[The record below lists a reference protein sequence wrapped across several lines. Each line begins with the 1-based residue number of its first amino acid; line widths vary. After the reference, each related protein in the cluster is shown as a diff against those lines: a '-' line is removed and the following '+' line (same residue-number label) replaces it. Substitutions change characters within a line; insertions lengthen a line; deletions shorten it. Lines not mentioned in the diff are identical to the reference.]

1 MSRTPHQRKLR
12 YRFQTRQIGLLT
24 LVWLLLVGQVN
35 VVTVVGGF
43 LIAWLVT
50 LAFPMPPVHYHGRPH
65 PWGVLTLLVGLL
77 ADLATSSV
85 RLARYAFSTRPIH
98 AGVVRVDLRVRSDLY
113 QVNIAQLVS
122 IVPGTIV
129 VDARRRTR
137 SLYLHVFDL
146 PDADARAGVVDGVR
160 RVERRLLGA
169 VGSTAEIAALDAAVT
184 TDGRGEG
191 TQ

>member
-1 MSRTPHQRKLR
+1 MSRSAHQRRLR

-24 LVWLLLVGQVN
+24 AVWLLLVGEIN
-35 VVTVVGGF
+35 VISVVGGF

-50 LAFPMPPVHYHGRPH
+50 LAFPLPPVHYHGRPR
-65 PWGVLTLLVGLL
+65 PWGVVVLLAGLL

-85 RLARYAFSTRPIH
+85 RLAVYAFSRRPIR

-113 QVNIAQLVS
+113 QVNVAELVS

-146 PDADARAGVVDGVR
+146 PDADAREGVAAGVRG
-160 RVERRLLGA
+160 VERRLLRA
-169 VGSTAEIAALDAAVT
+169 VGSTAEIAALEAAPPSEQT
-184 TDGRGEG
+184 GGSS
-191 TQ
+191 